1 MGLLFF
7 HWQLSNI
14 LSAQLNQ
21 GLFIFNIFSG
31 KKQLLLFLNFQDTAF
46 VLTLTVILIEYQ
58 STQHKKIHQI
68 SWN

>member
-21 GLFIFNIFSG
+21 GLSILIFFSG
-31 KKQLLLFLNFQDTAF
+31 KEQLLLFLNFQDTAF
-46 VLTLTVILIEYQ
+46 VLTLTVIVIEYP
-58 STQHKKIHQI
+58 ST
-68 SWN
+68 